1 MDSWSLA
8 VVAAL
13 VLAYAAVSRRLDRSI
28 VSAAMAFVTGG
39 LLFGPEVLGWFDL
52 EVESEGV
59 RILAEATLTVV
70 LFTDA
75 SRIDIPALWRE
86 VGLPARLL
94 GIGLPLTIVAGTL
107 FAAAVFPQ
115 LSWVEA
121 LILAIIL
128 APTDA
133 ALGQAVVSDKRL
145 PLRVRQ
151 SLNVESGLNDGICVP
166 LLLIA
171 LAIAEVDQKAFGGG
185 HAVRIVAEEIGYGIV
200 GGITAGGLAAVLLN
214 VVEPRRLVAEDWLQ
228 IVPLAGAALSYG
240 IAAPLGGSG
249 FIAAFVG
256 GLVFGGLVRRGRT
269 EITHVSDATGLTLA
283 GVTFVVFGAAALGPA
298 LHEIDWRIVL
308 YGVLS
313 LTIARMVP
321 VAIAS
326 LGTGARL
333 PTVAYAGWFGPRGLA
348 SIVFVVLVL
357 DGSELDHIGTIVATG
372 VITVG
377 LSVYAHGVTAVPFTS
392 AYVRWFQN
400 LPQAPDMESRPV
412 HDVPWRR
419 IYG

>member
-13 VLAYAAVSRRLDRSI
+13 VLGYAVVSRRLDRSV
-28 VSAAMAFVTGG
+28 VSAAMFFVAGG
-39 LLFGPEVLGWFDL
+39 LLAGPEVLGWFDL
-52 EVESEGV
+52 EIESEGV
-59 RILAEATLTVV
+59 RLLAEATLTVV

-75 SRIDIPALWRE
+75 SRIDLPALWRE
-86 VGLPARLL
+86 VGFPARLL

-115 LSWVEA
+115 LSWPEA

-171 LAIAEVDQKAFGGG
+171 LAIAEADQKAFGGG
-185 HAVRIVAEEIGYGIV
+185 HAARVVAEEIGYGAL
-200 GGITAGGLAAVLLN
+200 GGVIAGGLAALL
-214 VVEPRRLVAEDWLQ
+214 VRIVEPRRLVAEDWLQ
-228 IVPLAGAALSYG
+228 IIPLAAAALAYG

-256 GLVFGGLVRRGRT
+256 GLVFGGLARQGRT
-269 EITHVSDATGLTLA
+269 DITHVSDAVGLTLA

-298 LHEIDWRIVL
+298 LHIVDWRIVL

-313 LTIARMVP
+313 LTVVRMVP
-321 VAIAS
+321 VWLS
-326 LGTGARL
+326 LLGSGARM
-333 PTVAYAGWFGPRGLA
+333 PTVGYAGWFGPRGLA

-357 DGSELDHIGTIVATG
+357 DGSDLDHIDTIVATG
-372 VITVG
+372 VITVA
-377 LSVYAHGVTAVPFTS
+377 LSVYAHGMTAVPLTS
-392 AYVRWFQN
+392 GYVRWYEAQHE
-400 LPQAPDMESRPV
+400 APEAESRPV
-412 HDVPWRR
+412 HDVSWRR
-419 IYG
+419 TYG

>member
-8 VVAAL
+8 VAAGVL
-13 VLAYAAVSRRLDRSI
+13 LAYAAFSRRLDRSI
-28 VSAAMAFVTGG
+28 VSAAMFFVAGG
-39 LLFGPEVLGWFDL
+39 LILGPEALGWLDL
-52 EVESEGV
+52 EIESEGV

-107 FAAAVFPQ
+107 FAAAVLPQ
-115 LSWVEA
+115 LSWAEA

-145 PLRVRQ
+145 PLSVRQ
-151 SLNVESGLNDGICVP
+151 TLNVESGLNDGICVP

-171 LAIAEVDQKAFGGG
+171 LAIAEAEQKAFGGG
-185 HAVRIVAEEIGYGIV
+185 HAVRIVAEEIGYGV
-200 GGITAGGLAAVLLN
+200 LGGVVAGGLAALVLR
-214 VVEPRRLVAEDWLQ
+214 VVEPRGLVAGDWLQ
-228 IVPLAGAALSYG
+228 IAPLAAAGLSYG

-256 GLVFGGLVRRGRT
+256 GLVFGGLVRHGRT
-269 EITHVSDATGLTLA
+269 DITHVSDATGLMLA

-298 LHEIDWRIVL
+298 LREVDWRIVL
-308 YGVLS
+308 YGMLS

-321 VAIAS
+321 VWIAS
-326 LGTGARL
+326 LGTGARW

-357 DGSELDHIGTIVATG
+357 DGSNLDHIDTIVVTG
-372 VITVG
+372 VITVA
-377 LSVYAHGVTAVPFTS
+377 LSVFAHGMTAVPLTS
-392 AYVRWFQN
+392 AYVRWFAAQ
-400 LPQAPDMESRPV
+400 PQAPETESRPV
-412 HDVPWRR
+412 QEPPWRR
-419 IYG
+419 VLG